1 MGEYELLE
9 FTNEQRRFIYAEAY
23 SVFFFLFPQ
32 PSLGYRNCFIFKFHI
47 GVEYQF
53 MTVSIS
59 PSFYDRLLA
68 NSSSNL

>member
-1 MGEYELLE
+1 MLKD
-9 FTNEQRRFIYAEAY
+9 TEAY

-32 PSLGYRNCFIFKFHI
+32 PSLWYRKCFTFKFHI

-53 MTVSIS
+53 MTVTIS

-68 NSSSNL
+68 NSSLNL